1 MRRRNARAV
10 GRSKKRSKLRTI
22 LAYFQL
28 AFLLI
33 GGVGLGMVGAAV
45 YRVWKVLPQDYN
57 INSYSPIEATKIISS
72 DGVILGSVYQEE
84 NRTVIPFKDIPKN
97 LINATIAVE
106 DSRFYSHV
114 GVDLRGIGRAVYRNI
129 RGGKLTEGGSTITQQ
144 LARNIYLSQEKTVS
158 RKLQEMVLAIK
169 IERTFS
175 KNQILELYLNQVY
188 YGSRAWGVETA
199 ARTYFGKSVKQ
210 LSLAQCALLAGLPKG
225 PSLFS
230 PYVDKDRSIKR
241 RNIVLEQMHHYGYIT
256 AQQRDDAEAE
266 SVRLIGQHSTRYR
279 FKAPYFVDYV
289 LKELKARYGEYGEEL
304 IYRGGLKV
312 YTTLNYSMQEAAE
325 RAVQEGVDGA
335 KYNGVTQGALVS
347 LDPETGYIKAMVGG
361 VDYGEKQV
369 NLAVQGHPQ
378 PGSSFK
384 ICVYTAAVDLLGWGP
399 HRSIPNRIPAILQSG
414 SKPYIPKNYDRRQA
428 RGSYTMEY
436 AVAHSVNIPAVYTA
450 REVGISK
457 VIEYARLLGIKTY
470 LAPYPSL
477 ALGAS
482 GVPPIE
488 MANAYGVIAAGG
500 KRAEPMCILRIENS
514 DGGIIANNEPV
525 VKTVLSS
532 QTTETMDSLFRAVM
546 TNGGT
551 GSHIRVDDARG
562 KTGTTND
569 NTNVWF
575 IGYIPHKL
583 VTAVWAGNDPP
594 RPMRSHTYGGTICG
608 PIWKQY
614 TEAALDIQKHWSSPA
629 AAQPIAAKPDSSSS
643 NSATDQPEQHRV
655 TEHHPT
661 PTTDSSATAEKPRD
675 ERIVRVRVCNDSG
688 QLATSRC
695 PSSHVEA
702 FVSGFQPTAKCD
714 RCGSNSTSTG
724 DSSDTGGGGDTTG
737 ASGT

>member
-28 AFLLI
+28 ACLLL
-33 GGVGLGMVGAAV
+33 GGLGLGLVGAAV

-72 DGVILGSVYQEE
+72 DGVVLGSVYQEE
-84 NRTVIPFKDIPKN
+84 NRTVIPFKEIPKN
-97 LINATIAVE
+97 LIDATIAVE
-106 DSRFYSHV
+106 DSRFYNHV

-158 RKLQEMVLAIK
+158 RKLQEMVLAVK

-188 YGSRAWGVETA
+188 YGSTAYGVETA
-199 ARTYFGKSVKQ
+199 SKVYFGKSVRG
-210 LSLAQCALLAGLPKG
+210 LSLAECALLAGLPKG
-225 PSLFS
+225 PSVFS
-230 PYVDKDRSIKR
+230 PYVDKDLAIKR
-241 RNIVLEQMHHYGYIT
+241 RDVVLEQMHHYGYIT
-256 AQQRDDAEAE
+256 ASQRDEAEAE
-266 SVRLIGQHSTRYR
+266 SVRLVGRRSARTRY
-279 FKAPYFVDYV
+279 KAPHFVDYV
-289 LKELKARYGEYGEEL
+289 LKELKAKYGEDL
-304 IYRGGLKV
+304 IYKGGLKV
-312 YTTLNYSMQEAAE
+312 YTTLNYAMQEAAE
-325 RAVQEGVDGA
+325 RAIDEGVSDA
-335 KYNGVTQGALVS
+335 RSNGVSQGALIS

-361 VDYGEKQV
+361 VDYSKKQV

-384 ICVYTAAVDLLGWGP
+384 ICVYTAAVDVLGYTPRTGISNRKLL
-399 HRSIPNRIPAILQSG
+399 IEQAG
-414 SKPYIPKNYDRRQA
+414 SEPYSPKNYSRSQN
-428 RGSYTMEY
+428 RGSYSMEY
-436 AVAHSVNIPAVYTA
+436 AVAHSVNIPAVRTA
-450 REVGISK
+450 EKVGISK
-457 VIEYARLLGIKTY
+457 VIQYARLLGIKTY

-500 KRAEPMCILRIENS
+500 KRAEPMAILRIENS
-514 DGGIIANNEPV
+514 EGGIIANNEPDV
-525 VKTVLSS
+525 RTVLSS
-532 QTTETMDSLFRAVM
+532 QTAETMDSLFRAVM

-551 GSHIRVDDARG
+551 GSRIRVPDARG

-569 NTNVWF
+569 NMNVWF

-594 RPMRSHTYGGTICG
+594 RPMRSGTYGGTICG
-608 PIWKQY
+608 PMWKQY
-614 TEAALDIQKHWSSPA
+614 TEAALSIQNKWSSP
-629 AAQPIAAKPDSSSS
+629 IAVRPKTGADSPTAKPDRPHEPEPRHQTTPDP
-643 NSATDQPEQHRV
+643 NATPD
-655 TEHHPT
+655 
-661 PTTDSSATAEKPRD
+661 APRE
-675 ERIVRVRVCNDSG
+675 ERIVRVRVCNESG
-688 QLATSRC
+688 ELPTPNC
-695 PSSHVEA
+695 PSTHIEA
-702 FVSGFQPTAKCD
+702 FVSGFQPTTKCSIHG
-714 RCGSNSTSTG
+714 GSVST
-724 DSSDTGGGGDTTG
+724 GGDTETG
-737 ASGT
+737 SGGANGSP

>member
-1 MRRRNARAV
+1 M
-10 GRSKKRSKLRTI
+10 
-22 LAYFQL
+22 
-28 AFLLI
+28 
-33 GGVGLGMVGAAV
+33 GLVGAAV

-106 DSRFYSHV
+106 DSRFYNHV

-144 LARNIYLSQEKTVS
+144 LARNIFLSQEKTVS

-199 ARTYFGKSVKQ
+199 ARTYFGKSVNQ
-210 LSLAQCALLAGLPKG
+210 LTLAQCALLAGLPKG
-225 PSLFS
+225 PSYYS
-230 PYVDKDRSIKR
+230 PNVDEEHKQRAVDRR
-241 RNIVLEQMHHYGYIT
+241 DVVLEQMYIYHYIT
-256 AQQRDDAEAE
+256 AQQRDDAKAE
-266 SVRLIGQHSTRYR
+266 PVRLIRRPSTRTR

-289 LKELKARYGEYGEEL
+289 LKELKAKYGEDGEEL

-312 YTTLNYSMQEAAE
+312 YTTLNYAMQEAAE
-325 RAVQEGVDGA
+325 RAVEEGVADA

-361 VDYGEKQV
+361 VDYGQKQV
-369 NLAVQGHPQ
+369 NLATQGRQQ

-384 ICVYTAAVDLLGWGP
+384 ICVYTAAVDLLGYTP
-399 HRSIPNRIPAILQSG
+399 HTSIPNG
-414 SKPYIPKNYDRRQA
+414 SLVIHQDGSPSYIPKNYSRSQTRH
-428 RGSYTMEY
+428 SYSMEY
-436 AVAHSVNIPAVYTA
+436 AVADSVNIPAVRTA
-450 REVGISK
+450 QKVGINK
-457 VIEYARLLGIKTY
+457 VIQYARLLGIKTY

-514 DGGIIANNEPV
+514 DGGIIANNEPI

-546 TNGGT
+546 TKGT
-551 GSHIRVDDARG
+551 GAHIHVDDARG
-562 KTGTTND
+562 KTGTTN
-569 NTNVWF
+569 NNMNVWF

-594 RPMRSHTYGGTICG
+594 KPMRSHTYGGTICG

-614 TEAALDIQKHWSSPA
+614 TDAALDIQKHWSSPV
-629 AAQPIAAKPDSSSS
+629 AAQPMAAKPDSNDA
-643 NSATDQPEQHRV
+643 NSTANQPEQPKPS
-655 TEHHPT
+655 EHKPK
-661 PTTDSSATAEKPRD
+661 PAPDPNAATNPPHD
-675 ERIVRVRVCNDSG
+675 ERIVRVRVCNESG
-688 QLATSRC
+688 QLATPKC
-695 PSSHVEA
+695 PSTHVEA
-702 FVSGFQPTAKCD
+702 FVSGFQPTTKCEIHG
-714 RCGSNSTSTG
+714 GSSSTGTG

-737 ASGT
+737 TSGT